1 MDEAVEPKAIMK
13 WREVDTATKTERDFF
28 IWKKMDLDDMQTENS
43 ITATAGAAAAKAD
56 PENVE
61 EEVEVAKATITTND

>member
-1 MDEAVEPKAIMK
+1 MDETVEPKAIMK
-13 WREVDTATKTERDFF
+13 WREVDSATKTERDFF

-43 ITATAGAAAAKAD
+43 ITATAGAAKAD

-61 EEVEVAKATITTND
+61 EEVEVAKATITDND

>member
-13 WREVDTATKTERDFF
+13 WREVDSATKTERDFF
-28 IWKKMDLDDMQTENS
+28 IWKKLDLDDMQTENS
-43 ITATAGAAAAKAD
+43 ITATAGAAKAD

-61 EEVEVAKATITTND
+61 EEVEVAKATITTNE

>member
-13 WREVDTATKTERDFF
+13 WREVDSATKTERDFF
-28 IWKKMDLDDMQTENS
+28 IWKKLDLGDMQTENS
-43 ITATAGAAAAKAD
+43 ITATAGAAKAD